1 MQLEIPVAEFNFA
14 EFKRR
19 ADVPRGQ
26 KGNRKSQKK
35 KISYKDY
42 VCAFDIETTRIP
54 QTDDTVMYIW
64 QFCLLGDLENSVTLY
79 GRTWTEFKDF
89 LHTLNNLMNEDERL
103 LIFIQNASYE
113 FQFLRGIFQFD
124 AEDVFCMKS
133 RKILKFN
140 IGKCEFRCS
149 YLQTNMSLKAFLKKT
164 EAKHQKTELK
174 YSKERYWYTELNEVE
189 LRYCL
194 NDVTGLC
201 EAMYIQMLRDGDN
214 VYTLPLTSTGYVRRD
229 VRAAMRTMPKGY
241 IYNIA
246 PDYATYQE
254 LREAFR
260 GGDTHANRFYADVL
274 LTAKQNGLIHS
285 ADRSSSYPA
294 VQCNN
299 EYPISRFYDLKDPT
313 FNKVMEL
320 IEVRG
325 RAVLARVKI
334 THLELADITF
344 GCPCLSKSKCRNVIE
359 AELDNGR
366 ILSADYLETTITD
379 IDLAIILK
387 EYKFETIEF
396 SDVKHAR
403 YGRLPQCMIDVILK
417 YYRKKT
423 ALKDVE
429 GEDYFYTKAKN
440 KLNAGYGMCAQDP
453 MKENIVFEDEDYKP
467 KPFDNPTEEMDNHNK
482 RAFLS
487 YSWAPWVTAW
497 ARYRLHEGIWLV
509 HETKGAV
516 FLYCDTDSIKYIGD
530 VDFGKYN
537 RERIAESK
545 KSGGYATDP
554 RGNVHYMGVFEQE
567 KDMCAFKTLGAKKY
581 CYIDTEG
588 ELHLTVAG
596 VGKMAGVTEL
606 EKNGGIHA
614 FNVGFTFRE
623 AGGLEAK
630 YNDMKCGECK
640 YVTSPDGEEHRV
652 TSNVTLK
659 ESTYKL
665 SLAQDYSDLLE
676 GIERISLDF

>member
-1 MQLEIPVAEFNFA
+1 MQREILASEYNFA
-14 EFKRR
+14 EFKKRT
-19 ADVPRGQ
+19 DVPRGQ
-26 KGNRKSQKK
+26 KGNRKFQKK

-64 QFCLLGDLENSVTLY
+64 QFCLLEDLENSVTVY
-79 GRTWTEFKDF
+79 GRTWSEFKDF
-89 LHTLNNLMNEDERL
+89 IHTLNKFMSEDERL
-103 LIFIQNASYE
+103 LIFIHNASYE
-113 FQFLRGIFQFD
+113 FQFLRGIFEFD
-124 AEDVFCMKS
+124 AEDVFCIKS

-149 YLQTNMSLKAFLKKT
+149 YLQTNMNLRSFLKKMG
-164 EAKHQKTELK
+164 ARHQKTELE
-174 YSKERYWYTELNEVE
+174 YSGERYWYTELNETE

-201 EAMYIQMLRDGDN
+201 EAMYIQMQRDGDN
-214 VYTLPLTSTGYVRRD
+214 LYTLPLTSTGYVRRD
-229 VRAAMRTMPKGY
+229 AKEAMQKMPKGY

-246 PDYATYQE
+246 PDYATYKE

-260 GGDTHANRFYADVL
+260 GGDTHANRYYSNVL
-274 LTAKQNGLIHS
+274 LTLKRNGLIHS

-299 EYPISRFYDLKDPT
+299 EYPISHFYDLKDPT
-313 FNKVMEL
+313 FKKVMDL

-334 THLELADITF
+334 TGLELADNSF
-344 GCPCLSKSKCRNVIE
+344 GCPYLSKSKCRNVVE

-366 ILSADYLETTITD
+366 ILSAEYLETTLTD

-387 EYKFETIEF
+387 EYKFGTIEF
-396 SDVKHAR
+396 YDVKHAR
-403 YGRLPQCMIDVILK
+403 YGRLPQCLIDVTLD

-423 ALKDVE
+423 ELKNVSGQE
-429 GEDYFYTKAKN
+429 YFYMKSKN
-440 KLNAGYGMCAQDP
+440 KLNSVYGMCAQDP
-453 MKENIVFEDEDYKP
+453 LKENIVFEDEDYKP
-467 KPFDNPTEEMDNHNK
+467 KLFDDPEEEMELHNK

-509 HETKGAV
+509 HKTKGAA

-530 VDFGKYN
+530 VDFSKYN
-537 RERIAESK
+537 KERIAESK
-545 KSGGYATDP
+545 KSGSYATDP
-554 RGNVHYMGVFEQE
+554 QGNVHYMGVFEQE
-567 KDMCAFKTLGAKKY
+567 EDMIAFKTLGAKKY

-588 ELHLTVAG
+588 VLHLTVAG
-596 VGKMAGVTEL
+596 VGKSAGVKEL
-606 EKNGGIHA
+606 EKNGGIQA
-614 FNVGFTFRE
+614 FNVGFIFRE

-640 YVTSPDGEEHRV
+640 YVMSPDGEEHRV

-659 ESTYKL
+659 ESTYTL

>member
-1 MQLEIPVAEFNFA
+1 MELEIPVSEYNFID
-14 EFKRR
+14 FKNRSV
-19 ADVPRGQ
+19 VPRGQ
-26 KGNRKSQKK
+26 KGNRKYLKK

-54 QTDDTVMYIW
+54 QTDDSVMYIW
-64 QFCLLGDLENSVTLY
+64 QFCLLKDLGNYTAVY
-79 GRTWTEFKDF
+79 GRTWSEFKNF
-89 LHTLNNLMNEDERL
+89 IYCLNKYMCEDERL
-103 LIFIQNASYE
+103 LIFIHNASFE
-113 FQFLRGIFQFD
+113 FQFLRGIFEFD
-124 AEDVFCMKS
+124 AEDVFCMES

-149 YLQTNMSLKAFLKKT
+149 YLQTNMNLRAFLSKMG
-164 EAKHQKTELK
+164 ARHQKTELE
-174 YSKERYWYTELNEVE
+174 YCGERYWYTPLSFSE

-194 NDVTGLC
+194 NDVIGLC
-201 EAMYIQMLRDGDN
+201 EAMYIQMQRDGDN
-214 VYTLPLTSTGYVRRD
+214 LYTLPLTSTGYVRRD
-229 VRAAMRTMPKGY
+229 AKTAMRKMPKDY

-260 GGDTHANRFYADVL
+260 GGDAHANRYYADVL
-274 LTAKQNGLIHS
+274 LTLEKNGLIHS

-313 FNKVMEL
+313 FKKVMDL

-334 THLELADITF
+334 TGLKLSDISF
-344 GCPCLSKSKCRNVIE
+344 GCPYLSKSKCRNVVE

-379 IDLAIILK
+379 VDLAIILK
-387 EYKFETIEF
+387 EYKFENIEF
-396 SDVKHAR
+396 YDVKHAR
-403 YGRLPQCMIDVILK
+403 YGRLPQCLIDVTLD

-423 ALKDVE
+423 ELKDVTGQE
-429 GEDYFYTKAKN
+429 YFYMKSKN
-440 KLNAGYGMCAQDP
+440 KLNSVYGMCAQDP
-453 MKENIVFEDEDYKP
+453 LKENIVFEDEDYKP
-467 KPFDNPTEEMDNHNK
+467 KPFDDPEEEMDTHNK

-509 HETKGAV
+509 HETKGAA
-516 FLYCDTDSIKYIGD
+516 FLYCDTDSIKYIGN
-530 VDFGKYN
+530 VDFSKYN
-537 RERIAESK
+537 KARITESK
-545 KSGGYATDP
+545 KSGAYATDP
-554 RGNVHYMGVFEQE
+554 KGNVHYMGVFEQE
-567 KDMCAFKTLGAKKY
+567 DDMLAFKTLGAKKY

-596 VGKMAGVTEL
+596 VGKSAGAKEL
-606 EKNGGIHA
+606 EKKGGIQA

-676 GIERISLDF
+676 GIERISFDF